1 MSQGQL
7 GVIHPKGEWGPPIKT
22 IIKNDKDKI
31 DVSYDDAIEYLRGK
45 ELEFYHSF
53 FPEVN
58 DLDTFLQKIRELF
71 NKNQQDRKILDG
83 FTNANLKRLLPDYK
97 PPVFERGYVLNI
109 TGDSTLI
116 DFTFKSETVQILNGK
131 LYVSVIPENAQLIK
145 RLLNEGLKR
154 KGYTSFDDTNN
165 NISRNLNNILKLTE
179 GQTSKAIGDLFT
191 VTIDKKPIKKD
202 IKEFDV
208 IKFASKKDGSGYWTK
223 KELQELSKSN
233 PKEIQKIR
241 EEIKQAVK
249 YMHDFLFKDYSKAS
263 TKMQQAMKKTWSEL
277 MGGKDILQQDFFFEG
292 ENYTKIILGQIG
304 EFSNR
309 VFDEYLRLN
318 ASDKTLPPKLI
329 QIMGSDFEH
338 GQQMHSDIEILLAC
352 GASVNQQ
359 TKNVSDDATI
369 PVNTNAALVEP
380 IFGQGVISPL
390 VNYFSAADYNSL
402 HNDLLDSF
410 EKIFQNNYYAAMNFN
425 ISDKLATV
433 ARQMNTFYFF
443 GGQHLVPASFILET
457 LQARNAKGKAP
468 SFEVTGGNVSS
479 YTEAEY
485 ENKYKRHYIW
495 RGAAGP
501 EMTASDENYA
511 LYQKNAASISISTS
525 FSIPALLKSGRFRI
539 FDSF

>member
-1 MSQGQL
+1 MSQGDL
-7 GVIHPKGEWGPPIKT
+7 GVIHPRGEWGPPINAV
-22 IIKNDKDKI
+22 IKNNKDKI
-31 DVSYDDAIEYLRGK
+31 DLSYDDAITYLRGK
-45 ELEFYHSF
+45 ELDFYHSF

-58 DLDTFLQKIRELF
+58 DLDTFLKKIRDLF
-71 NKNQQDRKILDG
+71 DANHQDRIILDN
-83 FTNANLKRLLPDYK
+83 FTNANLKKLLPDYK

-109 TGDSTLI
+109 IGDSSLI

-154 KGYTSFDDTNN
+154 KGYTAFDDTTN

-179 GQTSKAIGDLFT
+179 GQISKNIGDIFT
-191 VTIDKKPIKKD
+191 VTIDKKPIKKN
-202 IKEFDV
+202 IKDFDV
-208 IKFASKKDGSGYWTK
+208 IKFATKKDGSGYWTK
-223 KELQELSKSN
+223 KELQELSQSN

-241 EEIKQAVK
+241 EEIRQAVK
-249 YMHDFLFKDYSKAS
+249 YIHDFLFKDYSKAS
-263 TKMQQAMKKTWSEL
+263 KKMQKAMKKTWTEL

-292 ENYTKIILGQIG
+292 ENYTKTILGQIG
-304 EFSNR
+304 EFGNR

-318 ASDKTLPPKLI
+318 ASDEALPPKLI
-329 QIMGSDFEH
+329 KIMGSDFQN

-380 IFGQGVISPL
+380 LFGQEIISPL
-390 VNYFSAADYNSL
+390 VNYFAAKDYNSL
-402 HNDLLDSF
+402 HSNLINSF
-410 EKIFQNNYYAAMNFN
+410 EKIFENNYYAAMNLN
-425 ISDKLATV
+425 VSDELKDV

-457 LQARNAKGKAP
+457 LQTRSLNGKAP
-468 SFEVTGGNVSS
+468 SFEVTGGNVGS
-479 YTEAEY
+479 YTEEEY
-485 ENKYKRHYIW
+485 EKKYKKHYIW
-495 RGAAGP
+495 RGEAGP
-501 EMTASDENYA
+501 EMYPSSENYE
-511 LYQKNAASISISTS
+511 LYQKDAASISISTS

-539 FDSF
+539 FNAI

>member
-1 MSQGQL
+1 MSQGDL
-7 GVIHPKGEWGPPIKT
+7 GVIHPRGEWGPPINA
-22 IIKNDKDKI
+22 IIKNNKDKI
-31 DVSYDDAIEYLRGK
+31 DLSYDDAITYLKGK
-45 ELEFYHSF
+45 ELDFYHSF

-58 DLDTFLQKIRELF
+58 DLDTFLKKIRDLF
-71 NKNQQDRKILDG
+71 DSNRQDRVILDS
-83 FTNANLKRLLPDYK
+83 FTNANLKKLLPDYK

-109 TGDSTLI
+109 IGDSSLI

-154 KGYTSFDDTNN
+154 KGYTTFDDTTN

-179 GQTSKAIGDLFT
+179 GQISKNIGDIFT
-191 VTIDKKPIKKD
+191 VTIDKKPIKKN
-202 IKEFDV
+202 IKDFDV
-208 IKFASKKDGSGYWTK
+208 IKFATKKDGSGYWTK
-223 KELQELSKSN
+223 KELQELSQSN

-249 YMHDFLFKDYSKAS
+249 YIHDFLFKDYSKAS
-263 TKMQQAMKKTWSEL
+263 EKMQKAMKTTWSEL

-292 ENYTKIILGQIG
+292 ENYTKTILGQIG
-304 EFSNR
+304 EFGNR

-318 ASDKTLPPKLI
+318 ASDKALPPKLI
-329 QIMGSDFEH
+329 QIMGSDFQN

-380 IFGQGVISPL
+380 LFGQEIISPL
-390 VNYFSAADYNSL
+390 VNYFAAKDYSSL
-402 HNDLLDSF
+402 HSNLLNSF
-410 EKIFQNNYYAAMNFN
+410 EKIFENNYYAAMNLN
-425 ISDKLATV
+425 VSDELKDV

-457 LQARNAKGKAP
+457 LQTRSLNGKSP
-468 SFEVTGGNVSS
+468 SFEITGGNVGS
-479 YTEAEY
+479 YTEEEY
-485 ENKYKRHYIW
+485 EKKYKKHYIW
-495 RGAAGP
+495 RGGAGP
-501 EMTASDENYA
+501 EMYPSSENYE
-511 LYQKNAASISISTS
+511 LYQKDAASISISTS

-539 FDSF
+539 FNAI